1 MVFGDISSPS
11 IQGLNNMHQKMNE
24 EIMINTRTP
33 VIKKMRAKL
42 TETSKPLD
50 EDLLKVSVTT

>member
-1 MVFGDISSPS
+1 
-11 IQGLNNMHQKMNE
+11 MNE

>member
-24 EIMINTRTP
+24 EIKINTRTP
-33 VIKKMRAKL
+33 IIKNNTKI
-42 TETSKPLD
+42 SKNN
-50 EDLLKVSVTT
+50 